1 MSGGHFDYQQ
11 YRINTIADEILDE
24 IRKNE
29 EGYEDYPDGVSYGYG
44 ENGTIKERPEGWQRY
59 SGETLKEFKEGAR
72 LCKLAAAYAQR
83 IDWLISGDD
92 SESCFHKRLEEDIE
106 KIRLEIKQ
114 LDENNW
120 NIGKKREDVEG
131 Y

>member
-11 YRINTIADEILDE
+11 YRINAIADELLDE

-29 EGYEDYPDGVSYGYG
+29 EGYEDYPDEVSYGFG
-44 ENGTIKERPEGWQRY
+44 ENGTRKEKPENWQRY
-59 SGETLKEFKEGAR
+59 PDEILREFKECVR
-72 LCKLAAAYAQR
+72 LCKLASAYVQR

-92 SESCFHKRLEEDIE
+92 SESCFHRRLKEDVE
-106 KIRLEIKQ
+106 KIELEMKQ
-114 LDENNW
+114 LDEKNW
-120 NIGKKREDVEG
+120 NIGKKREEIEG